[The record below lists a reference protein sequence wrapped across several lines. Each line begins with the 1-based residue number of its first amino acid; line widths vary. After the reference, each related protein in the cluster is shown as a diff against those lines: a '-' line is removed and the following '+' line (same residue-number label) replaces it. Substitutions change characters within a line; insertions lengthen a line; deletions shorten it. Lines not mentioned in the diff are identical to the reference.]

1 MLLSLGLCCDQID
14 PVQNGKQYW
23 TSRLPYPREDR
34 F

>member
-23 TSRLPYPREDR
+23 TSRLL
-34 F
+34 